1 MSQSSSAAQP
11 QFCTLSVL
19 EDCLDAVGHQLRFC
33 GAQVGNQPLSLP
45 EQRAHFAL
53 WALMKSPLLI
63 GTDLVKATQQV
74 RLSAEA
80 GRATLIYNG

>member
-1 MSQSSSAAQP
+1 M
-11 QFCTLSVL
+11 LK
-19 EDCLDAVGHQLRFC
+19 AVHDFVHRLRFC

-63 GTDLVKATQQV
+63 GTDLVKASQQV
-74 RLSAEA
+74 CPFQA
-80 GRATLIYNG
+80 